1 MGKIGQTVFVKKNTI
16 ITFLTK
22 GKKAGRER
30 ILKNGLARGITSC
43 YGFVFN
49 ISPETQNKTDRKK
62 HVFTNRP
69 KHLEIRLHL

>member
-49 ISPETQNKTDRKK
+49 ISP
-62 HVFTNRP
+62 
-69 KHLEIRLHL
+69 